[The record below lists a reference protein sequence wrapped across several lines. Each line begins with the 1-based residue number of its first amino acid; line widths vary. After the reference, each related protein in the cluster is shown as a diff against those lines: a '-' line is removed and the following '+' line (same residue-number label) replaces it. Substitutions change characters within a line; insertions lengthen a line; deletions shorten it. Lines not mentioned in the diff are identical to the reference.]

1 MADVKWIKI
10 VVDIF
15 DDDKI
20 KLIEALPEGD
30 SIIVCWF
37 KLLCLAGQKNNLGVM
52 MLNDRIAYTDEMLA
66 TIFRR
71 KLQTVKLALETFEL
85 FGMIEIL
92 DGCITIPNWGKHQS
106 LEGMEKV
113 REQTRER
120 VSRYRERQK
129 LLTGVTVC
137 QYCGNE
143 ATGEDHIIALAR
155 GGSDDPENKVP
166 CCIRCNRIKNDK
178 PLVDFL
184 NNNLEIIDKET
195 VANNPKL
202 SKLVTFRNV
211 TGRYEITQRND
222 IDIEKEKNK
231 KKNKSKKSIFVPPT
245 LEEVAAYVKERGNSV
260 NPQKFLDYY
269 AANDW
274 KDQKGEPVHNWKQKM
289 IAVWEKDEPKKK
301 KQYTTSADYK
311 TPKMSREQYEEN
323 LRQIQKAF
331 PEVGR

>member
-129 LLTGVTVC
+129 LL
-137 QYCGNE
+137 
-143 ATGEDHIIALAR
+143 AD
-155 GGSDDPENKVP
+155 S
-166 CCIRCNRIKNDK
+166 
-178 PLVDFL
+178 
-184 NNNLEIIDKET
+184 
-195 VANNPKL
+195 
-202 SKLVTFRNV
+202 NV
-211 TGRYEITQRND
+211 TETSQVTECNGT
-222 IDIEKEKNK
+222 DIEEEKNK

-260 NPQKFLDYY
+260 NPQKFFDYY

-311 TPKMSREQYEEN
+311 TPTMSREQYEEN